1 MDFGHL
7 LDIAKG
13 NTTLAKKKVC
23 FTLKQILAFRFCKFV
38 IRIQM
43 LHFEFRFCKFVIR
56 IQMLHFGPPQFL
68 QILLLSSSIS
78 KHNLPYD
85 NDKKFIHWVVWWLYI
100 FSFLIHYR
108 YSTPITDSIS
118 ITLHC
123 PGEST
128 DSV

>member
-43 LHFEFRFCKFVIR
+43 LHF
-56 IQMLHFGPPQFL
+56 GPPQFL
-68 QILLLSSSIS
+68 QILLLSSSIR
-78 KHNLPYD
+78 KAQ
-85 NDKKFIHWVVWWLYI
+85 
-100 FSFLIHYR
+100 
-108 YSTPITDSIS
+108 ST
-118 ITLHC
+118 L
-123 PGEST
+123 
-128 DSV
+128 